1 MQHDVQDL
9 TTIRTCVLGCPT
21 LLNGHN
27 VVCGIASLLVARKE
41 VLHAAIVLIS
51 EIIARVLRR
60 GMIELAV
67 VYGTAS
73 LVVVILVVLHVM
85 TMLIS
90 EITARVLTWGMIELT
105 VVFGTVNQLAVF
117 QEVPSAVIAN
127 EIIAQAQ
134 AMERIIVFALSPPI
148 VTRHIAGKVQ
158 IKYLVSTMSNLLQRF
173 FK

>member
-51 EIIARVLRR
+51 EIIARVLTR

-73 LVVVILVVLHVM
+73 PHVVILVVLYVM

-90 EITARVLTWGMIELT
+90 EITARVLTKGMIKLT
-105 VVFGTVNQLAVF
+105 VVFGTVNQLVAF
-117 QEVPSAVIAN
+117 QEVPHAVIVS

-134 AMERIIVFALSPPI
+134 AMERIIVSAYRPI
-148 VTRHIAGKVQ
+148 TVVYLAGKV
-158 IKYLVSTMSNLLQRF
+158 
-173 FK
+173 

>member
-9 TTIRTCVLGCPT
+9 ITIRTCVLGCPT

-51 EIIARVLRR
+51 EIIARVLTRV
-60 GMIELAV
+60 MIELAV

-73 LVVVILVVLHVM
+73 LLVVILEVLRVM

-90 EITARVLTWGMIELT
+90 EITARVLTRRMIEVT
-105 VVFGTVNQLAVF
+105 VVFGTVNPLVVF
-117 QEVPSAVIAN
+117 QVALHAAMII
-127 EIIAQAQ
+127 EIIVQAQ
-134 AMERIIVFALSPPI
+134 AMKKNDRFCGMTRDGII
-148 VTRHIAGKVQ
+148 
-158 IKYLVSTMSNLLQRF
+158 YCM
-173 FK
+173 